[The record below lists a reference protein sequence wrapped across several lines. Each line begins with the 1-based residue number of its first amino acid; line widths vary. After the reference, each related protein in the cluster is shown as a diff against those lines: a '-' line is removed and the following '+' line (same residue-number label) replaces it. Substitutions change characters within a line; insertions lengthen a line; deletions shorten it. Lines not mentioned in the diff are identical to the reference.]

1 MQTPRVRPVGITVLV
16 ILESIVAALLV
27 IGGLLLAVAGPFVR
41 ELMPRPIPVLF
52 TGAFVSFFGIVLL
65 LIGTVGL
72 AVAWGLWTGQG
83 WAWTIALVLAVI
95 SIIIDLFQLPGS
107 ILGIVINGFI
117 VYYLWQP
124 HVKAFYGKETTQLP
138 YQVTL
143 TKAHTQ
149 PAQASDVIYC
159 SKCGTANST
168 DSKYC
173 RNCGAEIRG

>member
-1 MQTPRVRPVGITVLV
+1 VGITVLV
-16 ILESIVAALLV
+16 ILESIVAALLI
-27 IGGLLLAVAGPFVR
+27 IGGLVLAVAGPFVH
-41 ELMPRPIPVLF
+41 ELMPRPVPAVI
-52 TGAFVSFFGIVLL
+52 TGVFVSLFGIVLL
-65 LIGTVGL
+65 VIGAAGL

-95 SIIIDLFQLPGS
+95 SIIIDLLQLPGS
-107 ILGIVINGFI
+107 IFGIVINGFI

-124 HVKAFYGKETTQLP
+124 HVKAFYGKEATQLQ
-138 YQVTL
+138 YQATL

-149 PAQASDVIYC
+149 PAQPSDVIYC
-159 SKCGTANST
+159 SKCGTANSI